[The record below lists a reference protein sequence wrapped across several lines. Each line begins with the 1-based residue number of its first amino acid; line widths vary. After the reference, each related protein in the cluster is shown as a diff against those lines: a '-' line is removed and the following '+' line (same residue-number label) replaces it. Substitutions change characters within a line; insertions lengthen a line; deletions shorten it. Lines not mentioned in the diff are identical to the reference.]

1 MSSSGS
7 ARGSSM
13 FKSALLTGT
22 LLLLLTGCS
31 LKEPTLSP
39 QTKAFDEED
48 AYTLFALDAEAHG
61 QYATAAQ
68 LYAVLYEKAPRIPYR
83 DHFFENLLHAKQYD
97 DVLENA
103 ASFREQEGFDAQV
116 ERYRIRALIG
126 KGEMKAAEVAALALL
141 EQTKAKQDYI
151 GVSEIYAQQKQ
162 YNTALRYLE
171 SAYDIDY
178 DEMVLDR
185 MAVILYVNL
194 DRQKDAIAQLETHI
208 RLNGCSERICKR
220 LAGLYS
226 EQNNIEGMLGT
237 YLRLYSN
244 YPSKDVADAIVRI
257 YSYQNDMVPLK
268 HFLEQHHTDDSL
280 LLKLY
285 INAKEYAAASELAE
299 SLYKENGDASYL
311 GQSAIF
317 AFEGAEDK
325 RDPQLVAETVEKL
338 KTAVKSEKDALM
350 LNYLGYLLIDNDVD
364 PEEGINYV
372 KAALQQEPASP
383 FYLDS
388 LAWGYYK
395 LGRCSEADATMKKA
409 LKAMGGETDPELE
422 KHVKAI
428 AECMKRQRK
437 TTQGK

>member
-1 MSSSGS
+1 
-7 ARGSSM
+7 M
-13 FKSALLTGT
+13 FKRITCTA
-22 LLLLLTGCS
+22 LLLLFFAGCS

-39 QTKAFDEED
+39 QTKAFEEED
-48 AYTLFALDAEAHG
+48 AYALFALDAEAHG

-68 LYAVLYEKAPRIPYR
+68 LYAVLYEKAPRLPYR

-103 ASFREQEGFDAQV
+103 QMFEEQEGFNAQI
-116 ERYRIRALIG
+116 ERYRIRGLLG
-126 KGEMKAAEVAALALL
+126 KGEVKAAEQAALVLL
-141 EQTKAKQDYI
+141 EKTKAKQDYI
-151 GVSEIYAQQKQ
+151 GVSEIYARQKQ

-171 SAYDIDY
+171 SAYDLDY
-178 DEMVLDR
+178 DEAVLDR

-208 RLNGCSERICKR
+208 RLHGCSQRICKR

-226 EQNNIEGMLGT
+226 EQNNVEGMLGT

-244 YPSKDVADAIVRI
+244 YPTQDVADAIARI
-257 YSYQNDMVPLK
+257 YSYQNDMVHLK
-268 HFLEQHHTDDSL
+268 QFLEQHHSDDAM

-285 INAKEYAAASELAE
+285 INAKEYTAASELAQK
-299 SLYKENGDASYL
+299 LYEQSGDATYL

-317 AFEGAEDK
+317 AFEAAEDK
-325 RDPQLVAETVEKL
+325 TDPKLVAEIVDKL
-338 KTAVKSEKDALM
+338 KTAVKSEKDSLM

-364 PEEGINYV
+364 PAEGIKYV
-372 KAALQQEPASP
+372 EAALRQEPGSP

-395 LGRCSEADATMKKA
+395 LGQCRKADATMKEA
-409 LKAMGGETDPELE
+409 LKAMGGERDPELD

-428 AECMKRQRK
+428 EECMKRLRK
-437 TTQGK
+437 TTQGKQ

>member
-1 MSSSGS
+1 
-7 ARGSSM
+7 M
-13 FKSALLTGT
+13 FKAALLSGI
-22 LLLLLTGCS
+22 LLLVLTGCS

-48 AYTLFALDAEAHG
+48 AYALFALDAEAHG

-68 LYAVLYEKAPRIPYR
+68 LYAVLYEKAPRLPYR
-83 DHFFENLLHAKQYD
+83 DHFFENLLQAKQYD
-97 DVLENA
+97 DVLENVQ
-103 ASFREQEGFDAQV
+103 SFQALEGFDPQV
-116 ERYRIRALIG
+116 ERYRVRALLG
-126 KGEMKAAEVAALALL
+126 KGELQKAEQAALALL
-141 EQTKAKQDYI
+141 EKTKAKQDYI
-151 GVSEIYAQQKQ
+151 GVSEIYARQKQ

-171 SAYDIDY
+171 SAYDLDY

-208 RLNGCSERICKR
+208 RLHGCSQRICKR

-226 EQNNIEGMLGT
+226 EQNNVEGMLRT
-237 YLRLYSN
+237 YLRIYSN
-244 YPSKDVADAIVRI
+244 YPSQDVADAIARI
-257 YSYQNDMVPLK
+257 YSYQNDMVHLK
-268 HFLEQHHTDDSL
+268 QFLEQYHTDDAM

-285 INAKEYAAASELAE
+285 INAKEYAAASELAQK
-299 SLYKENGDASYL
+299 LYDQSGDATYL

-317 AFEGAEDK
+317 AFEAAEDK
-325 RDPQLVAETVEKL
+325 MDPKLVAEIVAKL
-338 KTAVKSEKDALM
+338 KTAVKSEKDGLM

-364 PEEGINYV
+364 PAEGIRYV
-372 KAALQQEPASP
+372 EEALREEPDSP

-395 LGRCSEADATMKKA
+395 LGQCRKADATMQKA
-409 LKAMGGETDPELE
+409 LKAMGGERDPELD

-428 AECMKRQRK
+428 EECLKRQRK
-437 TTQGK
+437 TTQGKQ